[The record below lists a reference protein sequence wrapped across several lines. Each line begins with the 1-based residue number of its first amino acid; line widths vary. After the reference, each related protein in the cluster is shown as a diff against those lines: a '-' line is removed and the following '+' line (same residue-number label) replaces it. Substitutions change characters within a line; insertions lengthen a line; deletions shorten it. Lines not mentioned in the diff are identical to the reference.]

1 MGSAV
6 DGHDGERTEFVVAAS
21 SGRADSV
28 LAAAFSDLSRAQ
40 LQRLIQD
47 GRVSLDGEPLK
58 KSAYVEAGQ
67 TLHVFLSEA
76 APAAGV
82 APDFAIPVL
91 YEDDAIVAIDKPVG
105 VIAHA
110 APGDSGPTIAA
121 WFVAR
126 YPELTPAL
134 DPSRPGIV
142 HRLDR
147 DTTGV
152 MVLAKTPAA
161 VESLAAAFE
170 TRSTSKTYLAIC
182 DGVPGQER
190 AVIDAPIGRNPGDRG
205 RMAVIRD
212 GSGRE
217 ARSEYECLGEHDG
230 RSLLAV
236 RPESGRTHQV
246 RVHLAAVGVPVLF
259 DPVYGTPGEGRHQ
272 LHAARLTI
280 PHPDGGT
287 LSMSATLPDDMASL
301 VRSMGLATVASEYLQ
316 PSRAARSLEP
326 A

>member
-6 DGHDGERTEFVVAAS
+6 DGHDGERTELVVASS

-28 LAAAFSDLSRAQ
+28 LAAAFSNLSRAQ

-58 KSAYVEAGQ
+58 KSAFVEAGQ
-67 TLHVFLSEA
+67 TLQVFLSEP
-76 APAAGV
+76 APLAGV
-82 APDFAIPVL
+82 APDVDIPVL
-91 YEDDAIVAIDKPVG
+91 YEDDEMVAVDKPAG

-121 WFVAR
+121 WFALR
-126 YPELTPAL
+126 YPDLVAAL

-170 TRSTSKTYLAIC
+170 SRSTAKTYIAIC

-190 AVIDAPIGRNPGDRG
+190 AVIDAPVGRNPGDRG
-205 RMAVIRD
+205 RMAVLRD
-212 GSGRE
+212 GTGRE
-217 ARSEYECLGEHDG
+217 ARSEYELLGEHDG
-230 RSLLAV
+230 RSLLVV

-246 RVHLAAVGVPVLF
+246 RVHLAAVGIPVLF
-259 DPVYGTPGEGRHQ
+259 DPVYGSPGEGRHQ
-272 LHAARLTI
+272 LHAARLVV
-280 PHPDGGT
+280 PHPAGGT
-287 LSMSATLPDDMASL
+287 LSLCATLPDDMAGL

-316 PSRAARSLEP
+316 PSRTARSLEP